1 MANFEVV
8 CGNFSSSIN
17 LFFLKRVLLLTPSNV
32 CVSLFVFSGCFI
44 RCWTMSLADGKL
56 GSGLR
61 ICRNCPYQTTKRPK
75 SNFGQS
81 RSFIQFVL
89 FWTCTYVFWPWTGQ
103 FLNFTINLP
112 INIGPTTHF
121 HTILYYL
128 DSPELG
134 FEWWHNTKYRIDMKK
149 ILNFSSVSLIRIN

>member
-1 MANFEVV
+1 MKL
-8 CGNFSSSIN
+8 FSKHLVIFLS
-17 LFFLKRVLLLTPSNV
+17 FFL
-32 CVSLFVFSGCFI
+32 CFFLFVFSGCFI
-44 RCWTMSLADGKL
+44 RCWTMSFADGKL
-56 GSGLR
+56 GSSLR

-112 INIGPTTHF
+112 ILIGPTTHF
-121 HTILYYL
+121 Q
-128 DSPELG
+128 
-134 FEWWHNTKYRIDMKK
+134 
-149 ILNFSSVSLIRIN
+149 FSSNIIISSGLSRVGFWMMTQHKTTQNTELRWKKFLIFPQFLLSR